1 MALSKVDFN
10 NINVTPAASKKL
22 KWNSSANGFET
33 GDVGGS
39 MVLIST
45 VTASSSSTLSF
56 TSGIDSTYKEYIFK
70 FIDIHPSHDSGK
82 FSFNLSVDGG
92 SNYNVAKTTTLFD
105 AYERENDGSNGFN
118 YIASQDLAQGTG
130 FQNLTPE
137 VELGQDNDA
146 SSSGEL
152 FLFNPSSTTYVK
164 HFMWTGNHMSYYST
178 PWSINSYVAGYGN
191 TTSAVDAI
199 QFKMTSGNIDAGT
212 FKLYGI
218 KDS

>member
-1 MALSKVDFN
+1 MN
-10 NINVTPAASKKL
+10 
-22 KWNSSANGFET
+22 
-33 GDVGGS
+33 
-39 MVLIST
+39 
-45 VTASSSSTLSF
+45 
-56 TSGIDSTYKEYIFK
+56 KEYNK
-70 FIDIHPSHDSGK
+70 LD
-82 FSFNLSVDGG
+82 
-92 SNYNVAKTTTLFD
+92 KTF
-105 AYERENDGSNGFN
+105 
-118 YIASQDLAQGTG
+118 
-130 FQNLTPE
+130 NLTPE

-146 SSSGEL
+146 SSSGEII
-152 FLFNPSSTTYVK
+152 LFNPSSTTYVK

>member
-1 MALSKVDFN
+1 MAFISNGTTILDAGAFS
-10 NINVTPAASKKL
+10 ASL
-22 KWNSSANGFET
+22 GAMT
-33 GDVGGS
+33 
-39 MVLIST
+39 LIKT
-45 VTASSSSTLSF
+45 ITASSSSTVSF
-56 TSGIDSTYKEYIFK
+56 VHGSSSVVLDNTYPIYLIKVINAHRSSTGNEQTFT
-70 FIDIHPSHDSGK
+70 
-82 FSFNLSVDGG
+82 FNLSADTG

>member
-1 MALSKVDFN
+1 MAVIS
-10 NINVTPAASKKL
+10 
-22 KWNSSANGFET
+22 NGTTIADAGAFS
-33 GDVGGS
+33 VSLGS
-39 MVLIST
+39 MVHIKT
-45 VTASSSSTLSF
+45 ITASSSSTVSF
-56 TSGIDSTYKEYIFK
+56 VHGSSSVVLDNTYPIYLIKVINAHRSSTGNEQTFT
-70 FIDIHPSHDSGK
+70 
-82 FSFNLSVDGG
+82 FNLSADTG

>member
-1 MALSKVDFN
+1 MAFLSNGTTILDAGAFS
-10 NINVTPAASKKL
+10 ASLGAK
-22 KWNSSANGFET
+22 T
-33 GDVGGS
+33 
-39 MVLIST
+39 LIKTITASISST
-45 VTASSSSTLSF
+45 VSFVHCSSSVVLDNTYPIYLIKVINAHRSSTGNEQTF
-56 TSGIDSTYKEYIFK
+56 T
-70 FIDIHPSHDSGK
+70 
-82 FSFNLSVDGG
+82 FNLSADTG

>member
-1 MALSKVDFN
+1 MAFISNGTTILDAGAFS
-10 NINVTPAASKKL
+10 ASL
-22 KWNSSANGFET
+22 GAMT
-33 GDVGGS
+33 
-39 MVLIST
+39 LIKT
-45 VTASSSSTLSF
+45 ITASSSSTVSF
-56 TSGIDSTYKEYIFK
+56 VHGSSSVVLDNTYPIYLIKVINAHRSSTGNEQTFT
-70 FIDIHPSHDSGK
+70 
-82 FSFNLSVDGG
+82 FNLSADTG

-105 AYERENDGSNGFN
+105 AYERENDGSKGFN

-137 VELGQDNDA
+137 VELGQDDDA

>member
-1 MALSKVDFN
+1 MAFVSNGTTILDAGAFS
-10 NINVTPAASKKL
+10 ASL
-22 KWNSSANGFET
+22 GAMT
-33 GDVGGS
+33 
-39 MVLIST
+39 LIKT
-45 VTASSSSTLSF
+45 ITASSSSTVSF
-56 TSGIDSTYKEYIFK
+56 VHGSSSVVLDNTYPIYLIKVINAHRSSTGNEQTFT
-70 FIDIHPSHDSGK
+70 
-82 FSFNLSVDGG
+82 FNLSADTG

-105 AYERENDGSNGFN
+105 AYERENDGSKGFN

>member
-1 MALSKVDFN
+1 MAFVSNGTTILDAGAFS
-10 NINVTPAASKKL
+10 ASL
-22 KWNSSANGFET
+22 GAMT
-33 GDVGGS
+33 
-39 MVLIST
+39 LIKT
-45 VTASSSSTLSF
+45 ITASSSSTVSF
-56 TSGIDSTYKEYIFK
+56 VHGSSSVVLDNTYPIYLIKVINAHRSSTGNEQTFT
-70 FIDIHPSHDSGK
+70 
-82 FSFNLSVDGG
+82 FNLSADTGA
-92 SNYNVAKTTTLFD
+92 NYNVAKTTTLFD
-105 AYERENDGSNGFN
+105 AYERENDGSKGFN

>member
-1 MALSKVDFN
+1 MAFVSNGTTILDAGAFS
-10 NINVTPAASKKL
+10 ASL
-22 KWNSSANGFET
+22 GAMT
-33 GDVGGS
+33 
-39 MVLIST
+39 LIKT
-45 VTASSSSTLSF
+45 ITASSSSTVSF
-56 TSGIDSTYKEYIFK
+56 VHGSSSVVLDNTYPIYLIKVINAHRSSTGNEQTFT
-70 FIDIHPSHDSGK
+70 
-82 FSFNLSVDGG
+82 FNLSADTG

-199 QFKMTSGNIDAGT
+199 QFKMSSGNIDAGT

>member
-1 MALSKVDFN
+1 MAFVSNGTTILDAGAFS
-10 NINVTPAASKKL
+10 ASL
-22 KWNSSANGFET
+22 GAMT
-33 GDVGGS
+33 
-39 MVLIST
+39 LIKT
-45 VTASSSSTLSF
+45 ITASSSSTVSF
-56 TSGIDSTYKEYIFK
+56 VHGSSSVVLDNTYPIYLIKVINAHRSSTGNEQTFT
-70 FIDIHPSHDSGK
+70 
-82 FSFNLSVDGG
+82 FNLSADTG